1 MAILNAFAGS
11 GGGVRIPLEAPTAF
25 SLAPQDGK
33 FLLTWTDPVDKVATP
48 GGEAVATWNYTIV
61 IRKVGSVPQTPTD
74 GIEILREHTRNQYQ
88 STAYVDDSYIENG
101 VTYYYAVFAV
111 STIGVLSEPAT
122 ANGEPMPASPEF
134 LKNETISPINKN
146 DASVSATQNHVVIVG
161 GDNGSGT
168 STDLSTVVTTFD
180 VNLTKGTLS
189 PYNSVYATPGQFNGH
204 AIFMGGDSSKYGG
217 TFENGVR
224 AYTPSLTTR
233 SLSMSNPHSGY
244 NVIGLGCSETHVLF
258 AGGED
263 GSTIVDGYNT
273 AFTRVSPTALSRGVS
288 GMSGCSVGEYII
300 FAGGYPRN
308 VTTAYSSTLTKI
320 ENLSALYQSTTDDGG
335 SGNYTATAT
344 TGTYALFAGNNQQYR
359 SSSSASMYNQITAY
373 NVSLTRQPS
382 MTVSGGT
389 PQGSIKGFAS
399 ISGYAMFAFRPVDAT
414 PVANCF
420 DNSLT
425 RRTEIGTI
433 PDGSLYDELAMGGG
447 SVGQYAMFYTCSGTV
462 HIYQCV

>member
-11 GGGVRIPLEAPTAF
+11 GGGVRIPLEAPTTF

-88 STAYVDDSYIENG
+88 STAYVDDLYIENG
-101 VTYYYAVFAV
+101 ITYYYAVFAV

-134 LKNETISPINKN
+134 LKNETISPANK
-146 DASVSATQNHVVIVG
+146 DYSSVSATQNHVVIVG
-161 GDNGSGT
+161 GDNGSGI
-168 STDLSTVVTTFD
+168 STDRSTVVTTFD

-204 AIFMGGDSSKYGG
+204 AIFMGGASAKYGNG
-217 TFENGVR
+217 SDNGVR

-233 SLSMSNPHSGY
+233 NLSMRNPHSGD

-263 GSTIVDGYNT
+263 ASTIVDGYNT
-273 AFTRVSPTALSRGVS
+273 AFTRVSPAALSQGLS
-288 GMSGCSVGEYII
+288 GLSGCSVGEYII
-300 FAGGYPRN
+300 FAGGGYDYSSN
-308 VTTAYSSTLTKI
+308 KDAIAYSSSLTKI
-320 ENLSALYQSTTDDGG
+320 DNLAGLYQHTTEDGG
-335 SGNYTATAT
+335 SGRYTATAT
-344 TGTYALFAGNNQQYR
+344 TGTYALFAGNNVNN
-359 SSSSASMYNQITAY
+359 SENTQITAY
-373 NVSLTRQPS
+373 NASLTRQPS
-382 MTVSGGT
+382 MTLSGGV
-389 PQGSIKGFAS
+389 PNGSIKGFVS
-399 ISGYAMFAFRPVDAT
+399 ISGYAMFAFRDYGESA
-414 PVANCF
+414 VANCF

-433 PDGSLYDELAMGGG
+433 PDSSSYSDLAMGGG
-447 SVGQYAMFYTCSGTV
+447 SIGQYAMFYTCNEKV

>member
-134 LKNETISPINKN
+134 LKNETISPINK
-146 DASVSATQNHVVIVG
+146 DDSSVSATQNHVVIVG
-161 GDNGSGT
+161 GDNGSGI

-204 AIFMGGDSSKYGG
+204 AIFMGGGSSKYGG
-217 TFENGVR
+217 TADNGVR

-233 SLSMSNPHSGY
+233 NLSMRNPHSGD

-263 GSTIVDGYNT
+263 ESTIVDGYNT
-273 AFTRVSPTALSRGVS
+273 AFTRVSPTALSSGVS
-288 GMSGCSVGEYII
+288 GMSGCSVGEHII

-308 VTTAYSSTLTKI
+308 APTAYSSTLTKI
-320 ENLSALYQSTTDDGG
+320 ENLSALYQSTDSGG
-335 SGNYTATAT
+335 NGDYMATAT
-344 TGTYALFAGNNQQYR
+344 TGTYALFAGNNREHR
-359 SSSSASMYNQITAY
+359 SSSSASYYNQITAY
-373 NVSLTRQPS
+373 NASLTRQPS

-389 PQGSIKGFAS
+389 PEGSIKGFAS
-399 ISGYAMFAFRPVDAT
+399 ISGYAMFAFRPRDAT

-447 SVGQYAMFYTCSGTV
+447 SVGQYVMFYTCSGTV